1 MTGIFYLSKLGIF
14 GIYVTLA
21 VGLSLIVT
29 VGFVLT
35 QTPVVKILF
44 NLENSVRKQLIL
56 GLFFGGIS
64 MLGTYFGSDVNGAI
78 ANIRDVGA
86 ISGGLF
92 GGPLV
97 GLIAGFMGGAH
108 RLSIGGFTAVPCAL
122 ATITNGTVA
131 GLLYEV
137 RRGEFFSV
145 LPGIIFTA
153 IAEAGHM
160 SLVLLMAKP
169 FPKALALVK
178 IISGPMILANA
189 LGVGLFLLVI
199 QVSIGEKE
207 KVSAITAEKVL
218 KITEK
223 TLPILSKGLSEE
235 TASVAVRIILKN
247 TNLDAVA
254 ITDTKKILAFSGAGD
269 DHHKVGGPMRT
280 RSTREAIKT
289 GKTMFLRTKKDV
301 GCDFPDCPIASGI
314 VVPLKTSE
322 GEVFGTLKLYRTRT
336 NAVTPLDV
344 QLAKGLAAI
353 LVSQIE
359 LHEIENEKELRMN
372 LHLKVL
378 QARINPHFLFNAL
391 NTIGYVIRRDPAKAR
406 DLLYQLS
413 FLLRETMDRHS
424 NFVELSNEIGL
435 VRSYLKI
442 EKARFGDK
450 LDTEF
455 KISPEVLKIKI
466 PSLIVQPIV
475 ENAVKHGFSS
485 SINRLKLTITAYTKL
500 NMLYIIIEDTGRG
513 IPKERLDEIIQ
524 YRVDGSIGIRNVI
537 DRLKN
542 LYGKN
547 YYFKIKSSVGRG
559 TKVIIGIPIEE
570 VRKWLLEQLS
580 LTTKNLHGKK

>member
-14 GIYVTLA
+14 GVYVTLT

-29 VGFVLT
+29 VGFLLT
-35 QTPVVKILF
+35 QTPVVKFLF

-64 MLGTYFGSDVNGAI
+64 LLGTYFGSGVNGAI

-97 GLIAGFMGGAH
+97 GLIAGFIGGVH

-131 GLLYEV
+131 GLLYEM
-137 RRGEFFSV
+137 RKGEFFST

-169 FPKALALVK
+169 FPEALALVK
-178 IISGPMILANA
+178 IISGPMIFANA

-235 TASVAVRIILKN
+235 TANVAVKIILKS

-254 ITDTKKILAFSGAGD
+254 ITDTKKILAFCGVGSNYY
-269 DHHKVGGPMRT
+269 KVGGPVRS

-289 GKTMFLRTKKDV
+289 GKTIFLRTKKDV

-322 GEVFGTLKLYRTRT
+322 GEVFGTLKLYRARA

-344 QLAKGLAAI
+344 KLAKGLAAI

-359 LHEIENEKELRMN
+359 LHEIEKEKELRMN
-372 LHLKVL
+372 LYLKVL

-391 NTIGYVIRRDPAKAR
+391 NTIGYVIRENPLKAR

-413 FLLRETMDRHS
+413 FLLRETIDRHS
-424 NFVELSNEIGL
+424 NFVRLSDEMEL

-450 LDTEF
+450 LDAEF
-455 KISPEVLKIKI
+455 RINPETLNVKI

-485 SINRLKLTITAYTKL
+485 SISRLKLTITAYTKL
-500 NMLYIIIEDTGRG
+500 NMLYIIIQDTGKG
-513 IPKERLDEIIQ
+513 IPKEKLNEIIQ
-524 YRVDGSIGIRNVI
+524 YRAQGGIGIRNVNE
-537 DRLKN
+537 RLKN

-547 YYFKIKSSVGRG
+547 YYFRIKSSVGKG
-559 TKVIIGIPIEE
+559 TKVVIGIPMEE

-580 LTTKNLHGKK
+580 LTTKSLHGKK